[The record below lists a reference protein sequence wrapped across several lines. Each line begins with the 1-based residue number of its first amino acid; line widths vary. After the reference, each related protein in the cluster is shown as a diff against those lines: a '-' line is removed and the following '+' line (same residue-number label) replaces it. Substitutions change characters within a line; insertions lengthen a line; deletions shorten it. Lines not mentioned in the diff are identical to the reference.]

1 MIKKRIAEY
10 RTLPTNEKGLEE
22 KRTDLML
29 EMNKIVEGAKAE
41 TRTLTDQE
49 ETRFEEI
56 KKEIKKIDKTL
67 AAIEEERTLND
78 KKSTKSKKEE
88 TRELAEERAFE
99 NFIRGKITENR
110 TGEQNLTFGNNGAV
124 IPTTIANKII
134 KEVKD
139 RCPILSKAT
148 MYSVKGVLKVPVWGK
163 ANGTHDITVGYQEEF
178 TELTADTGKFTSV
191 DLGGYLAGALSLI
204 GKSVM
209 NNAQVD
215 VLSFIINEMA
225 EKIALFLENEL
236 LNGTGSSAAQGI
248 LNGTNVVNAATS
260 SAITADELIEVQSK
274 VKQAYQN
281 EACWV
286 MNSET
291 FTAVKKLKDD
301 SGRYLLQDD
310 ITGEFPFRLLG
321 KPVYLSDNMPKM
333 GVNAKTVL
341 YGDLSGLSV
350 NFREGIQI
358 QVLQEKYATQH
369 AVGVVGWF
377 EFDSKITDNQ
387 RFAILKMHSA

>member
-10 RTLPTNEKGLEE
+10 RTLPTNEKGLDE
-22 KRTDLML
+22 KRTELML
-29 EMNKIVEGAKAE
+29 EKNKIIQRAKAE
-41 TRTLTDQE
+41 TRTQKDKE
-49 ETRFEEI
+49 ETMFEDI
-56 KKEIKKIDKTL
+56 KKEIKKIDTTL
-67 AAIEEERTLND
+67 AAIEEERTLKDTNP
-78 KKSTKSKKEE
+78 TKSKKEE

-99 NFIRGKITENR
+99 NFIRGKIVENR

-178 TELTADTGKFTSV
+178 TELTADSGKFTSV

-321 KPVYLSDNMPKM
+321 KPVYLSDNMPKI
-333 GVNAKTVL
+333 GVNNKTVL

>member
-29 EMNKIVEGAKAE
+29 EMNQIVEGAKAE

-291 FTAVKKLKDD
+291 FAAVKKLKDD

>member
-29 EMNKIVEGAKAE
+29 EMNQIVEGAKAE

-139 RCPILSKAT
+139 RCPILAKAT

-178 TELTADTGKFTSV
+178 TELTANSGKFTSV

-333 GVNAKTVL
+333 GVNNKTVL

>member
-10 RTLPTNEKGLEE
+10 RTLPTNEKGLDE
-22 KRTDLML
+22 KRTELML
-29 EMNKIVEGAKAE
+29 EMNKIIQGAKAE
-41 TRTLTDQE
+41 TRTLTDEE
-49 ETRFEEI
+49 ETRFEDI
-56 KKEIKKIDKTL
+56 KKEIKKIDTTL
-67 AAIEEERTLND
+67 AAIEEERTLKDTNP
-78 KKSTKSKKEE
+78 TKSKKEE

-99 NFIRGKITENR
+99 NFIRGKIVENR

-178 TELTADTGKFTSV
+178 TELTADSGKFTSV

-321 KPVYLSDNMPKM
+321 KPVYLSDNMPKI
-333 GVNAKTVL
+333 GVNNKTVL

>member
-29 EMNKIVEGAKAE
+29 EMNQIVEGAKAE
-41 TRTLTDQE
+41 TRTLTDKE

-56 KKEIKKIDKTL
+56 KKEIKKIDTTL

-78 KKSTKSKKEE
+78 KKATKSKKEE

-99 NFIRGKITENR
+99 NFIRGKIVENR
-110 TGEQNLTFGNNGAV
+110 SGEQNLTFGNNGAV

-139 RCPILSKAT
+139 RCPILAKAT

-178 TELTADTGKFTSV
+178 TELTANSGKFTSV

-225 EKIALFLENEL
+225 EKIALFLEKEL
-236 LNGTGSSAAQGI
+236 LNGDGSSAAQGI
-248 LNGTNVVNAATS
+248 LNGTNVVNAASS

-333 GVNAKTVL
+333 GTSAKTVL

>member
-10 RTLPTNEKGLEE
+10 RTLPTNEKGLDE
-22 KRTDLML
+22 KRTELML
-29 EMNKIVEGAKAE
+29 EMNKIIQGAKAE
-41 TRTLTDQE
+41 TRTLTDEE
-49 ETRFEEI
+49 ETRFEDI
-56 KKEIKKIDKTL
+56 KKEIKKIDTTL
-67 AAIEEERTLND
+67 AAIEEERTLKD
-78 KKSTKSKKEE
+78 TKPTKSKKEE

-99 NFIRGKITENR
+99 NFIRGKIVENR

-178 TELTADTGKFTSV
+178 TELTADSGKFTSV

-321 KPVYLSDNMPKM
+321 KPVYLSDNMPKI
-333 GVNAKTVL
+333 GVNNKTVL

>member
-10 RTLPTNEKGLEE
+10 RTLHTNEKGLDE
-22 KRTDLML
+22 KRTELML
-29 EMNKIVEGAKAE
+29 EMNKIIQGAKAE
-41 TRTLTDQE
+41 TRTLTDEE
-49 ETRFEEI
+49 ETRFEDI
-56 KKEIKKIDKTL
+56 KKEIKKIDTTL
-67 AAIEEERTLND
+67 AAIEEERTLKD
-78 KKSTKSKKEE
+78 TKPTKSKKEE

-99 NFIRGKITENR
+99 NFIRGKIVENR

-178 TELTADTGKFTSV
+178 TELTADSGKFTSV

-321 KPVYLSDNMPKM
+321 KPVYLSDNMPKI
-333 GVNAKTVL
+333 GVNNKTVL

>member
-29 EMNKIVEGAKAE
+29 EMNNIIQGAKVE
-41 TRTLTDQE
+41 TRTLTDE
-49 ETRFEEI
+49 EESRFENI
-56 KKEIKKIDKTL
+56 KKEIKKIDTTL

-78 KKSTKSKKEE
+78 AKSTKSKKEE

-99 NFIRGKITENR
+99 NFIRGKIVENR
-110 TGEQNLTFGNNGAV
+110 SGEQNLTFGNNGAV

-139 RCPILSKAT
+139 RCPILAKAT

-178 TELTADTGKFTSV
+178 TELTADSGKFTSV

-225 EKIALFLENEL
+225 EKIALFLEKEL
-236 LNGTGSSAAQGI
+236 LNGDGSSAAQGI
-248 LNGTNVVNAATS
+248 LNGTNVVNAASS
-260 SAITADELIEVQSK
+260 SAITADELIDVQSK

-321 KPVYLSDNMPKM
+321 KPVYLSDNMPKI
-333 GVNAKTVL
+333 GTSAKTVL

-387 RFAILKMHSA
+387 RFAILKMHSS

>member
-29 EMNKIVEGAKAE
+29 EMNQIVEGAKAE